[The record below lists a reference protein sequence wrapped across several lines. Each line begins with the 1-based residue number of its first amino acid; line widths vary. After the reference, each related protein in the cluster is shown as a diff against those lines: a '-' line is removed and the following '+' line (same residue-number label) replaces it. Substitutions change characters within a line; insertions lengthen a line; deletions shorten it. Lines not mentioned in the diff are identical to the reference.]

1 MEIQQLKKEYDF
13 LLKNEDFDKLDLGLK
28 NPNIFQIL
36 KISKNEIRHSNFLS
50 WLLDPEGSHKLGDIF
65 LKRFLREVFSSDKF
79 FDIDQVDVEGM
90 DLSKVE
96 VLREWKNIDVLIILS
111 DVVVCIENK
120 VYSKEHSNQLKRY
133 KEIIENQFPK
143 HKKTYVYL
151 NPDGDSSESETEQFQ
166 PISYDFIVES
176 LERIVS
182 VFGESMNP
190 NVKNYIKDYTT
201 TIKREIMGTDQL
213 TELSK
218 KIYQNHKELFD
229 FIFEHKPDIVDNLN
243 LIMKDELNKRGWLLG
258 SENKYY
264 IRFLTEPI
272 KDLVYY
278 NTDTKNG
285 WNKRESFLF
294 EIQIQPSTNK
304 LIFKTVISPSD
315 SKYNVE
321 RLQDILLEIDGFR
334 KPYGQKWLVNY
345 DKKEKFIYDDVE
357 TNSEEELRKSINDF
371 YDKIIPIINKVE
383 NKLVENSNELMKMKL
398 LQSEFTNFK

>member
-1 MEIQQLKKEYDF
+1 MLFKQTIKE
-13 LLKNEDFDKLDLGLK
+13 NE
-28 NPNIFQIL
+28 QIL
-36 KISKNEIRHSNFLS
+36 KSSKNEIRHSNFLS

-79 FDIDQVDVEGM
+79 FDIDQVDVECM

-201 TIKREIMGTDQL
+201 TIKREIM
-213 TELSK
+213 
-218 KIYQNHKELFD
+218 
-229 FIFEHKPDIVDNLN
+229 
-243 LIMKDELNKRGWLLG
+243 
-258 SENKYY
+258 
-264 IRFLTEPI
+264 
-272 KDLVYY
+272 
-278 NTDTKNG
+278 
-285 WNKRESFLF
+285 
-294 EIQIQPSTNK
+294 
-304 LIFKTVISPSD
+304 
-315 SKYNVE
+315 
-321 RLQDILLEIDGFR
+321 IL
-334 KPYGQKWLVNY
+334 K
-345 DKKEKFIYDDVE
+345 
-357 TNSEEELRKSINDF
+357 
-371 YDKIIPIINKVE
+371 
-383 NKLVENSNELMKMKL
+383 
-398 LQSEFTNFK
+398 

>member
-229 FIFEHKPDIVDNLN
+229 FIFEHKPDTVDNLS
-243 LIMKDELNKRGWLLG
+243 LIMKDELNKRGWLFG

-272 KDLVYY
+272 KDLIYY
-278 NTDTKNG
+278 NTDTKNS

-294 EIQIQPSTNK
+294 VIKIQPSINR
-304 LIFKTVISPSD
+304 LMFKTVISPSD

-357 TNSEEELRKSINDF
+357 SNSEEELRKSINDF
-371 YDKIIPIINKVE
+371 YDKITPIINKVE
-383 NKLVENSNELMKMKL
+383 NKLVEYSNELIKMKL
-398 LQSEFTNFK
+398 L

>member
-272 KDLVYY
+272 KDLIYY

-315 SKYNVE
+315 SKYNIE
-321 RLQDILLEIDGFR
+321 RLQDILLEIEGFR

-357 TNSEEELRKSINDF
+357 TNSEEELRKSINEF
-371 YDKIIPIINKVE
+371 YDKITLIINKVE
-383 NKLVENSNELMKMKL
+383 NKLVENSNELIKMKL
-398 LQSEFTNFK
+398 I